1 MSFHVSVDHAAV
13 DVSFWRYWNF
23 EAAAVDSVWASH
35 LRSMALDVEADGVAV
50 KLVGGLTKP
59 ARTFCNI
66 GM

>member
-1 MSFHVSVDHAAV
+1 MSFQVCDPQDADASLE
-13 DVSFWRYWNF
+13 RYWNF
-23 EAAAVDSVWASH
+23 DAAAVDSVWASH
-35 LRSMALDVEADGVAV
+35 LRSMAPEVEGDGVAV